1 MYGHKYLGENLEYI
15 MENLNKNALNHI
27 SKIQI
32 KKQKVYRKINER

>member
-15 MENLNKNALNHI
+15 MENVNKNALNQR

-32 KKQKVYRKINER
+32 KEQKVYRKINER